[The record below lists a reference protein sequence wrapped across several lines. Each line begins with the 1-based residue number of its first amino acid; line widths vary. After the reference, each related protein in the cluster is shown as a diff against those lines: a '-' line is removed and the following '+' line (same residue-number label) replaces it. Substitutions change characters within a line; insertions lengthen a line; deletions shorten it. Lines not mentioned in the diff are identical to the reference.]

1 MRIRLSFSLF
11 GLVLLLTTSCAVSKK
26 ATQTAASISS
36 IRFLGQYIIPY
47 NFSYK
52 STTVG
57 GLSGIDYDAGSGQ
70 YYLISDDRSDRN
82 PARFYTAKISIS
94 ETGID
99 SIQCTGMKYLLQPD
113 GKPYPD
119 NKQDRLHVP
128 DPESIRYN
136 PNRDILTWSSEGD
149 RNIKAKDTVLIA
161 PAINIISKKGDH
173 IGTYTLPENLKMQAA
188 EYGPRRNGVLEGM
201 SFADDYK
208 TLFVNVEEPLY
219 EDGPRADTITN
230 NAYIR
235 IYRFDVKTRICIAQY
250 AYPLSPIAH
259 PSVPANG
266 FKLNGVSE
274 ILSTGGNKLLVVERS
289 YSTGMIT
296 STIRVYTAD
305 LSEATDISNM
315 RLKGNTGF
323 RPASKKLL
331 LNMDEL
337 GIQTDNIEGV
347 TFGPLL
353 PNGHK
358 TLVFVSDNNFTPT
371 QKQQFLLFEVLE

>member
-1 MRIRLSFSLF
+1 M
-11 GLVLLLTTSCAVSKK
+11 
-26 ATQTAASISS
+26 
-36 IRFLGQYIIPY
+36 
-47 NFSYK
+47 
-52 STTVG
+52 
-57 GLSGIDYDAGSGQ
+57 DYDAKKDQ
-70 YYLISDDRSDRN
+70 YYLVSDDRSDRS
-82 PARFYTAKISIS
+82 PARFYTAKITIS
-94 ETGID
+94 ASGID
-99 SIQCTGMKYLLQPD
+99 SVWFTTMAYLLQPD
-113 GKPYPD
+113 GKPYPN
-119 NKQDRLHVP
+119 NKQDRFHVP

-136 PNRDILTWSSEGD
+136 PSNSTLAWSSEGD
-149 RNIKAKDTVLIA
+149 RIVKAKDTVLID
-161 PAINIISKKGDH
+161 PSVNIISTKGNYS
-173 IGTYTLPENLKMQAA
+173 GKYELPENMKMRVT
-188 EYGPRRNGVLEGM
+188 ENGPRQNGVLEGM

-219 EDGPRADTITN
+219 DDGPRADSIIN
-230 NAYIR
+230 NACIR
-235 IYRFDVKTRICIAQY
+235 IYRFDVKTRTCVAQY

-274 ILSTGGNKLLVVERS
+274 ILSIGGNKMLVVERS

-323 RPASKKLL
+323 RPATKKLL

-347 TFGPLL
+347 TFGPTL

-358 TLVFVSDNNFTPT
+358 TLLFVSDNNFAPT
-371 QKQQFLLFEVLE
+371 QKQQFLLFEVME

>member
-1 MRIRLSFSLF
+1 MRIRLSFHLF
-11 GLVLLLTTSCAVSKK
+11 GLTLLFITSCSISKK
-26 ATQTAASISS
+26 ATQTTVSISS
-36 IRFLGQYIIPY
+36 MRLLGQYIIPY

-82 PARFYTAKISIS
+82 PARFYTAKIFIS
-94 ETGID
+94 EKGID
-99 SIQCTGMKYLLQPD
+99 NIQFTGMRYLLQPD

-119 NKQDRLHVP
+119 NKQDRLNVP

-136 PNRDILTWSSEGD
+136 PNSDMLTWSSEGD
-149 RNIKAKDTVLIA
+149 RNIKAKDTVLID
-161 PAINIISKKGDH
+161 PAINIISKNGAYS
-173 IGTYTLPENLKMQAA
+173 GTFALPGNLRMQAT

-219 EDGPRADTITN
+219 DDGPRADSIFN

-235 IYRFDVKTRICIAQY
+235 IYRFDVKSRTCVAQY

-274 ILSTGGNKLLVVERS
+274 ILSIGGNKMLVVERS

-305 LSEATDISNM
+305 LSEATDISNV

-323 RPASKKLL
+323 RPTSKKLL

-347 TFGPLL
+347 TFGPIL

-358 TLVFVSDNNFTPT
+358 TLLFVSDNNFVPT